1 MLTIFATPKRF
12 HGHFA
17 LIQRNAIESWARL
30 QPRPELI
37 LFGSD
42 EGTAEMAA
50 EVGARH
56 VPQVATSPAGAPMF
70 DDVIAQG
77 QALATRPTVCFIN
90 ADIVLTPEW
99 MRAVQANVR
108 SGRPFLMVGRR
119 WNLDVLAPLP
129 FDQPDWSD
137 QLVRRAKAEGKL
149 ATNMYIDYF
158 VFPRGS
164 IPPLPPFVIGRPGY
178 DNWLLWSTRKR
189 GVALVDA
196 TEAAPVIHQ
205 NHDYSHIKATAT
217 DVGGHQTY
225 LRGVDTLRNE
235 ELAGGW
241 TRSFTSHHATH
252 IVVGDQVKLA
262 LRREYLDARIE
273 TARRHVVNVTR
284 PIRRKLGLD
293 EQAFERL
300 RARILRR

>member
-1 MLTIFATPKRF
+1 MLTIFAIPKRF
-12 HGHFA
+12 EGHFG
-17 LIQRNAIESWARL
+17 LIQRNAIQSWARL

-56 VPQVATSPAGAPMF
+56 VPQVAVSPAGAPMF

-77 QALATRPTVCFIN
+77 QAHATQATVCFLN

-99 MRAVQANVR
+99 MTAVQTVVR
-108 SGRPFLMVGRR
+108 WGRPFLMVGRR

-129 FDQPDWSD
+129 FESPTWS
-137 QLVRRAKAEGKL
+137 QELLRRATSEGKL

-158 VFPRGS
+158 VFPRGG

-178 DNWLLWSTRKR
+178 DNWLLWNTRKR
-189 GVALVDA
+189 GIALIDA
-196 TEAAPVIHQ
+196 TRAAPVIHQ
-205 NHDYSHIKATAT
+205 NHDYSHIKAVGR

-225 LRGVDTLRNE
+225 LRGADTLRNA

-241 TRSFTSHHATH
+241 TRSFTSDHATH
-252 IVVGDQVKLA
+252 ILEDGQVKLA
-262 LRREYLDARIE
+262 LRRQYADARVE
-273 TARRHVVNVTR
+273 TLRRHVVDLTR
-284 PIRRKLGLD
+284 PLRRKVGLD
-293 EQAFERL
+293 EEAYARL
-300 RARILRR
+300 RAKLIGR